1 MQPNGK
7 GKTASWEIRMP
18 SKKLLPKIIY
28 YGITLFAIVI
38 SILILRDLIP
48 NAHSYILIYTILI
61 FILGFDLILNHKTF
75 TIIDLAAQITL
86 YITTSLLCLFLSPH
100 DWTFLPISI
109 TYLLFHA
116 LVTAIP
122 FLYRG
127 YRDKLNES
135 ITANVYSPIIE
146 NIIKIEGESLTLR
159 NEISRL
165 ETSKENMTF
174 IYQLMKDISE
184 KLEIQDIFQQLKDI
198 FLQKT
203 GIDNLVII
211 LRGSEKSTDK
221 TRYSLEFNLDDIMKE
236 YIRYIENKVG
246 HFFLLTN
253 LSSYTLRIADDFPG
267 FEHSDKNHY
276 ESFVIIPFY
285 MQKINK
291 GFVGFFL
298 RHSSDLKEE
307 VLNFAIFT
315 VRNISLALNKV
326 LLYEKIKALSTVDG
340 LTKLALHRVFDE
352 KLAEEFS
359 RAKRYHKRLSLVM
372 MDIDHFKRFNDNY
385 GHLVGDQVLQK
396 VGAHIAQHCEQDMT
410 AARYGGEEF
419 ALICPDSGNVEQL
432 VRTIKKAIQTDHVTA
447 ENGEKLSITISMG
460 ISTCTD
466 QTKDPAQLIAEAD
479 DALYAAKHAGRD
491 RIAVFPDTI
500 IQSGI

>member
-1 MQPNGK
+1 
-7 GKTASWEIRMP
+7 MP
-18 SKKLLPKIIY
+18 SKKILPKVIY
-28 YGITLFAIVI
+28 YIITLIAVLL
-38 SILILRDLIP
+38 SILILRNLIP
-48 NAHSYILIYTILI
+48 NAHSYLLIYTILL
-61 FILGFDLILNHKTF
+61 FILGFNLILNHKTF
-75 TIIDLAAQITL
+75 SIIDLALHLSL
-86 YITTSLLCLFLSPH
+86 YVTTSLLCLFLSPH
-100 DWTFLPISI
+100 DWTFLPVSI
-109 TYLLFHA
+109 IYLVFFA
-116 LVTAIP
+116 LASSIP

-135 ITANVYSPIIE
+135 ITANIYSPIIE
-146 NIIKIEGESLTLR
+146 DIIKIEGESLAIR

-165 ETSKENMTF
+165 ESSKENMTF

-184 KLEIQDIFQQLKDI
+184 KMDIQDIFQQLKEI

-221 TRYSLEFNLDDIMKE
+221 TRYSLEFNLDDIMKD

-267 FEHSDKNHY
+267 FEQSEKNHY

-298 RHSSDLKEE
+298 RRSTDLKEE

-359 RAKRYHKRLSLVM
+359 RAKRYRKTLSLVM
-372 MDIDHFKRFNDNY
+372 MDIDHFKKFNDNY

-419 ALICPDSGNVEQL
+419 ALICPDANNVEQL
-432 VRTIKKAIQTDHVTA
+432 VRSIKKAIQTDHVKA
-447 ENGEKLSITISMG
+447 ENGEKLKITISMG
-460 ISTCTD
+460 ISSCTES
-466 QTKDPAQLIAEAD
+466 TKDPAELIAQAD
-479 DALYAAKHAGRD
+479 EALYAAKRAGRD

-500 IQSGI
+500 IQTGI